1 MKNKNEE
8 PLTNKRNEGFVSSKN
23 RIKMWF
29 SEMALVRKLRK
40 ASKVSLRMMNQS
52 KIILRKARA
61 KTKAKI
67 LVH

>member
-8 PLTNKRNEGFVSSKN
+8 PLTNKRNEGFVGSKK

-29 SEMALVRKLRK
+29 SEMALVRKMRK
-40 ASKVSLRMMNQS
+40 ASKASRRMMNQS

-61 KTKAKI
+61 ETKAKI